1 MRAGPEAV
9 KGIGGMSLLLKNIF
23 LPLAPFTLQVDVE
36 IRGRVTAI
44 FGPSGSGKTSL
55 LELVAGLRRAKSAFI
70 QLEGVVL
77 TDVANDVCVPVR
89 QRGVG
94 YVPQDLALFPHLS
107 VRQNLHYGR
116 KSGGE
121 TDRLFA
127 FERVV
132 DVLEI
137 QSLLQRGVM
146 ELSGGEQQ
154 RVALA
159 RALLA
164 APRLLLLDEPLASL
178 DLKLKMRIIPYL
190 VRIRD
195 EFRIPM
201 LYVTHDRF
209 ETLALADEMVVLV
222 NGRIEQT
229 GSVQEVFSRP
239 ANLAVTGLLAVET
252 VVPGRIVKMAGE
264 LVTVTA
270 GPTLLTAAAQNLPAN
285 TSEVHVCIQA
295 EDVILLK
302 GGDSPSSAR
311 NHLPAVVKS
320 VTRDD
325 RLMRVE
331 LDCGF
336 ALTALLTKQACEELA
351 LQPGNRVV
359 ALVKA
364 PHIHLISR

>member
-1 MRAGPEAV
+1 MAPA
-9 KGIGGMSLLLKNIF
+9 ICSNINTGLILRDVS
-23 LPLAPFTLQVDVE
+23 LPLAPFTLEAELE
-36 IRGRVTAI
+36 IHGRLTAI

-70 QLEGVVL
+70 QLDGRVL
-77 TDVANDVCVPVR
+77 TSVSQGVFVPVR

-107 VRQNLHYGR
+107 VLHNLRYGH
-116 KSGGE
+116 KPGGE
-121 TDRLFA
+121 SNRLFP

-132 DVLEI
+132 EVLGI
-137 QSLLQRGVM
+137 QPLIQRGVT
-146 ELSGGEQQ
+146 ELSGGEKQ

-178 DLKLKMRIIPYL
+178 DLKLKRRIIPYL
-190 VRIRD
+190 ARVRD
-195 EFRIPM
+195 EFRVPM

-209 ETLALADEMVVLV
+209 ETLALADEMVVLL
-222 NGRIEQT
+222 NGKIEQT
-229 GSVQEVFSRP
+229 GSVQGVFSRP
-239 ANLAVTGLLAVET
+239 ANLAVADILTVET
-252 VVPGRIVKMAGE
+252 VLPGRVVKLAGE
-264 LVTVTA
+264 LVTVAA
-270 GPTLLTAAAQNLPAN
+270 GPILLVSAAQNLPAN
-285 TSEVHVCIQA
+285 TGEVYVCIRA

-311 NHLPAVVKS
+311 NHLSAVVQS
-320 VTRDD
+320 LTRDGP
-325 RLMRVE
+325 LMRVE

-336 ALTALLTKQACEELA
+336 PLKALLTKQACEELA
-351 LQPGNRVV
+351 LQPGSRVV

-364 PHIHLISR
+364 PHIHLIPR

>member
-1 MRAGPEAV
+1 
-9 KGIGGMSLLLKNIF
+9 
-23 LPLAPFTLQVDVE
+23 
-36 IRGRVTAI
+36 
-44 FGPSGSGKTSL
+44 
-55 LELVAGLRRAKSAFI
+55 
-70 QLEGVVL
+70 
-77 TDVANDVCVPVR
+77 
-89 QRGVG
+89 
-94 YVPQDLALFPHLS
+94 
-107 VRQNLHYGR
+107 
-116 KSGGE
+116 
-121 TDRLFA
+121 
-127 FERVV
+127 
-132 DVLEI
+132 
-137 QSLLQRGVM
+137 
-146 ELSGGEQQ
+146 
-154 RVALA
+154 
-159 RALLA
+159 
-164 APRLLLLDEPLASL
+164 
-178 DLKLKMRIIPYL
+178 LKLTRRIIPYL